1 MSHTAANIVYALQKM
16 LAKFGLDV
24 SAVDLCLAVHCT
36 TDSASNML
44 KAMTDSKL
52 EGIRCVCHNTSTA
65 LKCGLKKTFEKGD
78 KIQNMIVSCKA
89 VIRLLKKTY
98 DASKFDTKLK
108 AIAPTRFA
116 SLHDMLVS
124 INQNLDDICM

>member
-16 LAKFGLDV
+16 LFEFGLDV
-24 SAVDLCLAVHCT
+24 DTVDLCLAVHCT
-36 TDSASNML
+36 TDSAANML
-44 KAMTDSKL
+44 KAMTDSNL
-52 EGIRCVCHNTSTA
+52 EGIRCVCHNATTA
-65 LKCGLKKTFEKGD
+65 LKCGLKRTFEKCER
-78 KIQNMIVSCKA
+78 IQNMIISCKA
-89 VIRLLKKTY
+89 VVRLLKKTY

-124 INQNLDDICM
+124 IDKNLDDICM